1 MNGIKAAFFLVL
13 ASLLSV
19 AIGCG
24 GSEPPSPTTAPATAT
39 PTQVAATP
47 TATPVPSPTA
57 IPDFPLT
64 LMDSNGNEV
73 VFDSPPERIIA
84 YDSAVVE
91 ILFAI
96 GEGERVIGTHD
107 FVSHPPEAADIP
119 RLGSAFNIDIEA
131 AVAMEPDLVFVF
143 SPTFLEQ
150 LENVGLKV
158 LYLESLQDDFIKVA
172 DNIRLWGRIIGNQD
186 GAEAAA
192 VEFESRVR
200 KVIETMSG
208 AGEGPNVFQ
217 DEGGLWT
224 PGPDTLIAEVFEVL
238 KMGNIAHDISGYAQ
252 LSPEIIV
259 ERDPQVIIASYGD
272 GISGNPAFADVSAVK
287 NGRIFVPSSDALSI
301 AGPRFVEGIEELAKW
316 VYPDLFD

>member
-1 MNGIKAAFFLVL
+1 MKGIKAAFFLAL
-13 ASLLSV
+13 ASLVLV

-24 GSEPPSPTTAPATAT
+24 ESEPAPTAVPPTAT
-39 PTQVAATP
+39 PTEVAATP
-47 TATPVPSPTA
+47 TSTPVPSPTA

-64 LMDSNGNEV
+64 LMDSNGKEV

-107 FVSHPPEAADIP
+107 FVTYPPEAADVP
-119 RLGSAFNIDIEA
+119 RLGGAFNIDIEA
-131 AVAMEPDLVFVF
+131 AVAMEPDLVFIF
-143 SPTFLEQ
+143 APTFLEQ
-150 LENVGLKV
+150 LGNVGLKV
-158 LYLESLQDDFIKVA
+158 LYLESLQADFIKVA
-172 DNIRLWGRIIGNQD
+172 DTIRLWGRIVGNQE
-186 GAEAAA
+186 GAETAA
-192 VEFESRVR
+192 VEFESRVQ

-208 AGEGPNVFQ
+208 ADEGPNVFQ
-217 DEGGLWT
+217 DEGDLWT

-238 KMGNIAHDISGYAQ
+238 KMQNIAHDISGYAQ

-272 GISGNPAFADVSAVK
+272 NISGAPAFADLSAVK
-287 NGRIFVPSSDALSI
+287 NGRIFIPSSDALSI
-301 AGPRFVEGIEELAKW
+301 AGPRFVAGIEELAKW